1 MDAARCGTDVSVIV
15 PVHRNA
21 GTLVELYTRLRA
33 TLERERLS
41 FELVFVDDACPEGSG
56 AVLRE
61 LAGRDCRVQTVS
73 LAANVGQHRAVII
86 GLARAQG
93 AWSVIMDADL
103 QDPPEALPLLLA
115 KGRESD
121 AWAVF
126 AGRRGRYES
135 GVRLLTSR
143 LFKWVLHLL
152 TGVPSDA
159 GIFCAVN
166 RPLVGR
172 LVSMA
177 GQRPFV
183 VAMIGCA
190 GAPMVSVPVERSPRL
205 TGDSAY
211 SSWKRIESAC
221 RGIHWALAWKL
232 RQNTCSDD

>member
-1 MDAARCGTDVSVIV
+1 MDAARGGTDVSVIV

-21 GTLVELYTRLRA
+21 GTVVELYARLRA
-33 TLERERLS
+33 TLEGERLS
-41 FELVFVDDACPEGSG
+41 FQLIFVDDACPEGSG

-61 LAGRDCRVQTVS
+61 LARRDCRVETVS
-73 LAANVGQHRAVII
+73 LRANVGQHRAVMV

-93 AWSVIMDADL
+93 AWSVVMDADL
-103 QDPPEALPLLLA
+103 QDPPEALPALLA

-121 AWAVF
+121 AAAVF

-135 GVRLLTSR
+135 GVRLMTSR

-166 RPLVGR
+166 RPLVAR

-177 GQRPFV
+177 GPHPFV

-190 GAPMVSVPVERSPRL
+190 GMPMVSVPVERSPRQ
-205 TGDSAY
+205 TGESAY
-211 SSWKRIESAC
+211 SSWKRIRSAC
-221 RGIHWALAWKL
+221 RGIRWALEWKL
-232 RQNTCSDD
+232 RIF